1 MTSFWQ
7 DVRYALRGM
16 LQSPGLTAVAV
27 LSLALGIGANTAIFS
42 FVNSL
47 ILKTLPVQNPGATV
61 WFGPGDAAGNSDGFP
76 DSDMNLFSYTMYR
89 DFASRNQV
97 FSGVAAVNSWQ
108 FHLYGT
114 VERAGQLEPFKAQ
127 LVSGTYFNVL
137 GVKPVLGR
145 VLTDADDQVLG
156 GHPVAVISYGW
167 WNNRFSQDP
176 AVIGKTFEIGSA
188 LYTIIGVAPRG
199 FFGTT
204 VGDPADM
211 WIPLQMAD
219 AIAQG
224 PHKLND
230 KFYRSLDVFARLKP
244 GISLAEANANVN
256 TVLKGLLQEYA
267 GTHPSQERLADI
279 QKAHIQLQSAA
290 TGKSMLRHE
299 FADPLWMLMMIVVIV
314 LLVACAN
321 IANLLL
327 ARGTMRQREFAVR
340 TALGASRT
348 RLVRQLLTESLL
360 LAVAGGAIGVLLAA
374 WVSEVLLKMAS
385 TGLDVIPVNV
395 SPDSRVLGFTF
406 LLALFT
412 VLLFGVVPALRAARI
427 APTEALA
434 GGRSGTSGLRRS
446 PLGNAII
453 VAQVSLSLVLLIGAG
468 LFIRSIVNMTNV
480 VTGFNKQNMLL
491 FTLEPHAT
499 DFTDEPRLA
508 ELYRQITIRVNAVPG
523 VRSSSFSIFTF
534 NHGAWTERVWPENST
549 AATKESVNGSFNAV
563 GSGYFDALGLPILE
577 GRGIGDQD
585 TATSPKVA
593 VINETM
599 AHKLFSGKS
608 GVGKR
613 FGMGGADDPKDIEVI
628 GVVRDAKYLSLSEP
642 PQAFAYF
649 PYTQYEPAW
658 GIGLYLSAFNV
669 RVSGNPATTASAI
682 RHAIAE
688 VNPNVPITAV
698 ETLEERVDDSIVY
711 PRLVAQVS
719 GFFGI
724 LAVFLACI
732 GIYGLMSFAV
742 NRRTNEIGIRMALG
756 AAQTDVLRMVM
767 GDVLILAAIGVVI
780 GVPLAMMSDRWAAS
794 LLFGIKPTDPLTI
807 VASTTLL
814 LGIACLA
821 GYMPA
826 RRAAKVDPMVAL
838 RYE

>member
-1 MTSFWQ
+1 
-7 DVRYALRGM
+7 
-16 LQSPGLTAVAV
+16 
-27 LSLALGIGANTAIFS
+27 
-42 FVNSL
+42 
-47 ILKTLPVQNPGATV
+47 
-61 WFGPGDAAGNSDGFP
+61 
-76 DSDMNLFSYTMYR
+76 
-89 DFASRNQV
+89 
-97 FSGVAAVNSWQ
+97 
-108 FHLYGT
+108 
-114 VERAGQLEPFKAQ
+114 
-127 LVSGTYFNVL
+127 
-137 GVKPVLGR
+137 
-145 VLTDADDQVLG
+145 
-156 GHPVAVISYGW
+156 
-167 WNNRFSQDP
+167 
-176 AVIGKTFEIGSA
+176 
-188 LYTIIGVAPRG
+188 
-199 FFGTT
+199 
-204 VGDPADM
+204 
-211 WIPLQMAD
+211 
-219 AIAQG
+219 
-224 PHKLND
+224 
-230 KFYRSLDVFARLKP
+230 
-244 GISLAEANANVN
+244 
-256 TVLKGLLQEYA
+256 
-267 GTHPSQERLADI
+267 
-279 QKAHIQLQSAA
+279 
-290 TGKSMLRHE
+290 
-299 FADPLWMLMMIVVIV
+299 
-314 LLVACAN
+314 
-321 IANLLL
+321 
-327 ARGTMRQREFAVR
+327 
-340 TALGASRT
+340 
-348 RLVRQLLTESLL
+348 VRQLLTESLL
-360 LAVAGGAIGVLLAA
+360 LAGAGGAIGVLLAA

-385 TGLDVIPVNV
+385 TGLEVIPVNV

-599 AHKLFSGKS
+599 AHNLFSGKS
-608 GVGKR
+608 AVGKR

-658 GIGLYLSAFNV
+658 GIGLYLSVFNV
-669 RVSGNPATTASAI
+669 RFSGNPVTTASAI